1 MNDVFHPQHIS
12 CIKASELAFEDCLCA
27 KRWKD
32 AIEYGS
38 LCLES
43 YKKYTLGDQVRSLQR
58 QLHFV
63 YKKFAYYFQV
73 WGNLGLLNYRLALAH
88 ENNNMVDD
96 DKSSSCSEDRVRV
109 LLNEA
114 QKVLVVTHGQDHQL
128 YKEVTR
134 KLSGVSNV

>member
-43 YKKYTLGDQVRSLQR
+43 YKKYTLGDQVRSLQK

-63 YKKFAYYFQV
+63 YMFCILLPGLGKFRSF
-73 WGNLGLLNYRLALAH
+73 
-88 ENNNMVDD
+88 
-96 DKSSSCSEDRVRV
+96 
-109 LLNEA
+109 
-114 QKVLVVTHGQDHQL
+114 
-128 YKEVTR
+128 
-134 KLSGVSNV
+134 KLQTCIGSRE